1 MRPWSWN
8 KRLIVNRFCYY
19 FLQAFF
25 ADLPAIQTK
34 FQTARMSQSV
44 KDVPLEQLENMTR
57 RLEAIGPRAA
67 QRRVRLKFLE
77 HKVWCLIGYQVQF
90 QQPHNV
96 DYVVHKNKNYFP
108 VLPYCIPASD

>member
-1 MRPWSWN
+1 M
-8 KRLIVNRFCYY
+8 NRFCYY
-19 FLQAFF
+19 FLQVFF

-44 KDVPLEQLENMTR
+44 KDVPLEQLENVAR
-57 RLEAIGPRAA
+57 RLETIGPRAA

-90 QQPHNV
+90 QQPCNV
-96 DYVVHKNKNYFP
+96 DYVVYKNTNSFP
-108 VLPYCIPASD
+108 VLPDSISASD